1 MVKMSLQL
9 YSTTDHQ
16 YLLDFQSLPTLAKD
30 HLKLLQPGGV
40 VGGVAGDG
48 NDDEG
53 VDQQSEPHTLEFFEL
68 CAMVIAELGK

>member
-40 VGGVAGDG
+40 AGDG

-53 VDQQSEPHTLEFFEL
+53 VDQRSEPHTLEFFEL